1 MATLKDAVKKFV
13 RGYRKTAVFALTTKC
28 NCKCIMCDMHA
39 KKPEYIPLNDAK
51 KVLKFLAD
59 NGFLIAYFTGGE
71 PTLHPNIVEIVD
83 YAGKLGVVTTLTT
96 NGSVSKSMLK
106 RLKNAG
112 LYVLSVSLDHW
123 DPQICEMI
131 RNHKNIMTK
140 VLETIKYSRS
150 IGLKAYALAFLNPF
164 LVQDGVDK
172 LVDYTNNA
180 LQVPLG
186 FCYPTKSDVNSYG
199 LGGQLSAEELSRG
212 MDLSVKKLLTAKK
225 NGGNIANLWVY
236 MEDVL
241 NFREGNQPNFYC
253 KGGEE
258 VIYVDWH
265 GDVYPCFLREKMFN
279 ILRDKPRFLKDVKC
293 NDCLINCFREPSIL
307 PQLPSSPRLLTLE
320 ALYSRSSRWLYG

>member
-1 MATLKDAVKKFV
+1 MATLKDAVKNFV

-28 NCKCIMCDMHA
+28 NCKCIMCDMHR
-39 KKPEYIPLNDAK
+39 KTPEYIPLNDAK
-51 KVLKFLAD
+51 KVLKFLA
-59 NGFLIAYFTGGE
+59 NHEFLIAYFTGGE

-83 YAGKLGVVTTLTT
+83 YAGKLGFVTTLTT

-123 DPQICEMI
+123 
-131 RNHKNIMTK
+131 
-140 VLETIKYSRS
+140 LETIKYSQS

-164 LVQDGVDK
+164 LVHDGVDK
-172 LVDYTNNA
+172 LVDYTNNT

-199 LGGQLSAEELSRG
+199 LGGQLSSEELSHG

-225 NGGNIANLWVY
+225 NGSNIANLWVY
-236 MEDVL
+236 MEDVI

-320 ALYSRSSRWLYG
+320 VLYSRSSRWIYG